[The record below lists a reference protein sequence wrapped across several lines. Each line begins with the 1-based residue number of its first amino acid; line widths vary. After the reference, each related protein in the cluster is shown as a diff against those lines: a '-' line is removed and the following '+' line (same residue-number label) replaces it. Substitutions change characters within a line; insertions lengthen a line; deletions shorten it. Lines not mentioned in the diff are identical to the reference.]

1 MTVMSAVSV
10 PKTIGHMDFPDG
22 HNPQGENWSNLS
34 HLIGPSR
41 FFFVSPFIYSRE
53 WEVALQNLSRRP
65 KTPRFL
71 SSHFA
76 GPLLYVC
83 YPGQSL
89 SLIPPSAF
97 HLVDN
102 SSLLWSF
109 CLDSLCSSHIQSFP
123 GSLTTWCS
131 CFNAFI
137 ANISSGVFLRNFRA
151 TDIFFFSTV
160 AHIFLL
166 LYMPGNSLLDVT
178 QCRLSG

>member
-1 MTVMSAVSV
+1 MTVMSDVSV

-41 FFFVSPFIYSRE
+41 FFFISPFIYSRE
-53 WEVALQNLSRRP
+53 WEAALQNLSRRP

-71 SSHFA
+71 SHFA

-151 TDIFFFSTV
+151 TDFFFSPLWLTFSYFSICLV
-160 AHIFLL
+160 I
-166 LYMPGNSLLDVT
+166 LY
-178 QCRLSG
+178 